1 MVGKYVR
8 GLKII
13 LKWSLNF
20 LELFEKFLGFVWQK
34 TRK

>member
-1 MVGKYVR
+1 MVGKHIR

-20 LELFEKFLGFVWQK
+20 LEFFENFLGLFGK
-34 TRK
+34 KHKK